1 MNSIEYKTP
10 KPEHGITMTR
20 LLDAP
25 VALVFKAWTD
35 PARLAQWWGPHG
47 FTTPVCVLEARA
59 GGALHIVMR
68 GPDGTDLPIRG
79 EVIEVEPDRLLV
91 YAMRADNSRG
101 AWGTE
106 GVPRDAVH
114 SIRFAPEAGKTRLTI
129 TVHLGS
135 TADRDFMRD
144 QGLEHGF
151 GQSLER
157 MADLLRG

>member
-10 KPEHGITMTR
+10 KPEHSITMTR

-47 FTTPVCVLEARA
+47 FNTPVCVLEARA

-114 SIRFAPEAGKTRLTI
+114 SIRFAPEAMYPTAPPYGPRRS
-129 TVHLGS
+129 GS
-135 TADRDFMRD
+135 IRARRRPPGCAARCTPRP
-144 QGLEHGF
+144 
-151 GQSLER
+151 SCTS
-157 MADLLRG
+157 